1 MHITRRGFFK
11 ALALLTLPTTGSAH
25 TPPSYVLNRF
35 YIAGLQYYDGPQILK
50 HMRPG
55 DALTLTA
62 EPENIHDY
70 YAVLIHGYGHKLGY
84 VPRTDNR
91 HISRLLRQNA
101 PVSCRIS
108 AVRPEEPTWQ
118 AVRVEVGLG

>member
-11 ALALLTLPTTGSAH
+11 ALALVAIPSTGLAH
-25 TPPSYVLNRF
+25 NPPSYTLNRF
-35 YIAGLQYYDGPQILK
+35 YIAGLQYYKGLQILT

-55 DALTLTA
+55 DTLTLRA
-62 EPENIHDY
+62 EPDNIHDH

-108 AVRPEEPTWQ
+108 AVHPAAPTWQ